1 MSWLNLNDSLN
12 SLKGQLSNFANNVL
26 ADDDPSKDGDTSQSD
41 LEKIQEICSQ
51 QQEEINYLKKVNAEL
66 RQGDSAAVFPQND
79 ANQTSE
85 NWSWEVSD
93 ADNPESEK
101 SKTQKIIAD
110 LKKTISDLEN
120 EKQELVSS
128 LDLLD
133 SEHQLNTEKL
143 INLKDKLQENYNE
156 LEDKY
161 IALKKNNESLVES
174 RKQIKNQLDDLKSKH
189 EKSVPTEESACN
201 KCESLLKENQ
211 KYVSDLETLRNEI
224 AVLKSNNATLQKVL
238 DDSKSAN
245 DEQLTKLEENLKLC
259 ESENKILVMELK
271 KATQSMAEF
280 ERKSEIDKE
289 NFKKLANIL
298 EGYEQQVSSL
308 KDQLSKKETT
318 EDTEKVKSE
327 LEEELKRV
335 ILAKEQTHTKY
346 VNILTENMKKYAD
359 CDKPLQEVSNSA
371 SDDDPQ
377 VSEFSH
383 QVESIL
389 NILLDLKCKCDNLEK
404 ELFNVTQE
412 KTNMLSEKNHE
423 IEKLMQNSEILSQE
437 VIRKSQTIKDYESEC
452 SELLKNNDM
461 LINELEM
468 YKNSS
473 GLQTIS
479 ESNEDNILLLESQLE
494 NANKKIEELEKI
506 ISDME
511 KAEEPSE
518 ETEEGK
524 VTKASYEELLRDYD
538 ELKKTNN
545 LLKNELETLQQ
556 SNISINDEN
565 QKLNSM
571 FEKVKS
577 DLENAEYQYIEMN
590 VNTESL
596 REEIDSYKKK
606 NEELIEQKLSLEKQN
621 VEYERNNEDIRS
633 EFNVIKEKFL
643 LEEDARKQL
652 ESQVRSLTEKLQNA
666 KMSET
671 SLKLQYDTVSKELLG
686 LSEAKQMAEAKL
698 QNCLENFNQC
708 QSDLVKYQEE
718 IEKLKKEHKEDPTFE
733 EVNIENNSTL
743 LEKTNLEL
751 EEKLSSISEEHS
763 NCRQN
768 IAELEQKIEEL
779 SATKNELTNVII
791 TKHQE
796 NVTYHNEIQRLSQV
810 LTTEM
815 DKNRN
820 LEALLQS
827 LNSTEN
833 QKQNEEIEK
842 LTDQN
847 NFLRQK
853 CEVLAENLLQEQSKV
868 QQMLA
873 EQNSPSER
881 EQGLAKKLERLQS
894 HLIEVEE
901 HYTQELL
908 RAEERNTELQ
918 AKVNEI
924 EQREKNSSTMYTSV
938 SIRANQHV
946 ETLQHQLQLITN
958 QRDELRRKISDAE
971 DHASKQEAALANLQ
985 FVLEQFQK
993 EKENDVEKETERIRR
1008 QIQAEKRVQ
1017 DDLRGEISNLQ
1028 SQLEES
1034 KQGLLAASRISDQLE
1049 QSKHLISNLKSEV
1062 SQLKEKLQKSED
1074 QIKALS
1080 SQTDGKVDKSLIKNL
1095 VIGFV
1100 STNNN
1105 LTKDQTQILKI
1116 IATVLDFSQQDHDK
1130 LNLNKPQQG
1139 WLSSLLA
1146 PQTSQGMTQES
1157 LSQAFVKFLENE
1169 SKPRLVPS
1177 LLSNNGE
1184 APKSRKNSV
1193 TVPRQS
1199 PSILS
1204 EVVLPTFA
1212 DFAQNRNSSSILKD
1226 VLKDNS

>member
-1 MSWLNLNDSLN
+1 MPSN
-12 SLKGQLSNFANNVL
+12 SG
-26 ADDDPSKDGDTSQSD
+26 
-41 LEKIQEICSQ
+41 
-51 QQEEINYLKKVNAEL
+51 
-66 RQGDSAAVFPQND
+66 
-79 ANQTSE
+79 
-85 NWSWEVSD
+85 
-93 ADNPESEK
+93 
-101 SKTQKIIAD
+101 KIIAD
-110 LKKTISDLEN
+110 LKKTISELEN
-120 EKQELVSS
+120 ENQELISS

-143 INLKDKLQENYNE
+143 INLKDKLQEDYNE

-161 IALKKNNESLVES
+161 NELL
-174 RKQIKNQLDDLKSKH
+174 KNQLKETK
-189 EKSVPTEESACN
+189 ACN
-201 KCESLLKENQ
+201 KCENLLKE
-211 KYVSDLETLRNEI
+211 LETLKNEI
-224 AVLKSNNATLQKVL
+224 AVLKSNNVTLQKVL
-238 DDSKSAN
+238 DDCKNTN
-245 DEQLTKLEENLKLC
+245 DEQLAQLKLC

-271 KATQSMAEF
+271 KVTQSITEF
-280 ERKSEIDKE
+280 EKKSEIDKE
-289 NFKKLANIL
+289 NFQKLSSIL

-308 KDQLSKKETT
+308 KEQ
-318 EDTEKVKSE
+318 KS
-327 LEEELKRV
+327 ELKRV
-335 ILAKEQTHTKY
+335 KEQTHTKY
-346 VNILTENMKKYAD
+346 VTILTENMKKYVD
-359 CDKPLQEVSNSA
+359 CDLNETSNS
-371 SDDDPQ
+371 DNNNEDPQ
-377 VSEFSH
+377 IVEFSH

-389 NILLDLKCKCDNLEK
+389 NILLDLKSKCDNLEK

-412 KTNMLSEKNHE
+412 KTNMLTEKNHE

-494 NANKKIEELEKI
+494 NANRKIDELEKI

-511 KAEEPSE
+511 KKEEPSE
-518 ETEEGK
+518 E
-524 VTKASYEELLRDYD
+524 
-538 ELKKTNN
+538 
-545 LLKNELETLQQ
+545 
-556 SNISINDEN
+556 
-565 QKLNSM
+565 KLSFM
-571 FEKVKS
+571 FEKVKT
-577 DLENAEYQYIEMN
+577 DLENTEYQYNEMK
-590 VNTESL
+590 VNMETL
-596 REEIDSYKKK
+596 REEIDNYKKK
-606 NEELIEQKLSLEKQN
+606 NEELIERKLSLEKIN
-621 VEYERNNEDIRS
+621 MEYEDMRS
-633 EFNVIKEKFL
+633 EFNVIKEKLL
-643 LEEDARKQL
+643 LEEDTRKQL
-652 ESQVRSLTEKLQNA
+652 ESQVRNLTEKLQNA

-671 SLKLQYDTVSKELLG
+671 SLKLQYDTVNKELISLR
-686 LSEAKQMAEAKL
+686 
-698 QNCLENFNQC
+698 ENY
-708 QSDLVKYQEE
+708 KHQEE
-718 IEKLKKEHKEDPTFE
+718 NEKLKK
-733 EVNIENNSTL
+733 
-743 LEKTNLEL
+743 LE
-751 EEKLSSISEEHS
+751 
-763 NCRQN
+763 
-768 IAELEQKIEEL
+768 ELEQKIEEL
-779 SATKNELTNVII
+779 NATKNELTDVIL

-796 NVTYHNEIQRLSQV
+796 NITYHNEIQRLTQI
-810 LTTEM
+810 LTTT
-815 DKNRN
+815 K
-820 LEALLQS
+820 LQ
-827 LNSTEN
+827 TD
-833 QKQNEEIEK
+833 EIEK

-868 QQMLA
+868 QKILA
-873 EQNSPSER
+873 EPSER
-881 EQGLAKKLERLQS
+881 EQNLSKKLERLQS

-918 AKVNEI
+918 GKVNEI
-924 EQREKNSSTMYTSV
+924 EQREKKSSTMYTSV

-993 EKENDVEKETERIRR
+993 EKENDIGKETERIRR
-1008 QIQAEKRVQ
+1008 QIMSEKRVQ
-1017 DDLRGEISNLQ
+1017 DELRSEIVSLQ
-1028 SQLEES
+1028 AQLEES

-1049 QSKHLISNLKSEV
+1049 QSKHLIANLKSQV
-1062 SQLKEKLQKSED
+1062 SQLKERLEKSED
-1074 QIKALS
+1074 EIKALS

-1100 STNNN
+1100 TTNNN

-1139 WLSSLLA
+1139 WLSSLLT
-1146 PQTSQGMTQES
+1146 PQTSGMTQES

-1177 LLSNNGE
+1177 LLSNTGE
-1184 APKSRKNSV
+1184 TPVRKNS
-1193 TVPRQS
+1193 VPRQS
-1199 PSILS
+1199 PSVLS